1 MKFTYRLKR
10 ELRRTTIKAVA
21 ASVAMVTVAVLIVL
35 MLLRT

>member
-21 ASVAMVTVAVLIVL
+21 ASAAMYIVAVLIVL
-35 MLLRT
+35 ILLRT